1 MEFESICKAYHDQ
14 REAEYKDQWERAR
27 AIIVAALRPH
37 LKGRPTAKKIYPLP
51 WDKETTK
58 GPRKKA
64 PKPLTAEESKA
75 RFESL
80 IARVKNADNG

>member
-27 AIIVAALRPH
+27 AVIVATLRPH
-37 LKGRPTAKKIYPLP
+37 LKGRPTAMKDYPLP

-58 GPRKKA
+58 DPQKKA

-80 IARVKNADNG
+80 IAMVKNADNG